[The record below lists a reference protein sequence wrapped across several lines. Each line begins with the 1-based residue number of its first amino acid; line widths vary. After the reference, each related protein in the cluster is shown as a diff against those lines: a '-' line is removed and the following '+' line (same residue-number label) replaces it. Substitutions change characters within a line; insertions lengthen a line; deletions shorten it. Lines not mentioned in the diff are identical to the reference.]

1 MPSISMPEAAEKLA
15 KCVENARPS
24 DLVEFYDELFPETPS
39 PTHPVA
45 SELAEHVRSEL
56 EPEEIVDLWNVVFP
70 DDHDVWY
77 NEETKEIRY
86 NEEMI
91 GYAD

>member
-15 KCVENARPS
+15 KCVEKAKPS
-24 DLVEFYDELFPETPS
+24 DLVEIYLELFPKEPA
-39 PTHPVA
+39 PTNPVA
-45 SELAEHVRSEL
+45 SDLAKHVRSEL

-70 DDHDVWY
+70 DDYHVWY
-77 NEETKEIRY
+77 NEETNEIHF
-86 NEEMI
+86 NEELV